1 MRWSQVFG
9 TISSILLAAV
19 IFITLATSPPVYK
32 YWGKALDRLVSED
45 IGFLGKDLS
54 SLLWSGL
61 AFPLIGIFIVVLVLA
76 MGIGSLTLVL
86 VRR

>member
-1 MRWSQVFG
+1 
-9 TISSILLAAV
+9 
-19 IFITLATSPPVYK
+19 
-32 YWGKALDRLVSED
+32 LVSED
-45 IGFLGKDLS
+45 IGSLGRDLS

-76 MGIGSLTLVL
+76 LGIGSLTLVM